1 MVRARG
7 VLVLLVIVLAACSG
21 GEAPEVL
28 TTGDP
33 QAEAPVVA
41 LTEPAAADAAEPEG
55 DVEAWDG
62 FTTLDPAPAAVWATP
77 APRWATDLDLP
88 IDVDPAADLL
98 MVAAAADESTVAA
111 WVEVGSA
118 PDGAPQPTLVVLD
131 RDSGE
136 VRWTRASDAPF
147 GGDLLL
153 HDDLLV
159 IEDEGAILALD
170 VQDGMQRW
178 AIEGLRTPRLVS
190 RAGTPIVV
198 ALGDLHIID
207 ASDGTLTSHPGS
219 AVGVGTERIAQVV
232 DNPDGQVVQ
241 LRGLDGEALV
251 SIPVDAAGIL
261 HVAPVGDGVAVAAD
275 GDLTLLD
282 DAGQVVGEQPVEGGI
297 NALVPAGNGVVVVT
311 SDGLRAVDADGA
323 VVGTSSQQRPFQV
336 LGDRVL
342 VGAEDGVVDLT
353 TGAVVAPGPSR
364 LFAGGQLV
372 SAADGTLIATDLD
385 GSRGWEL
392 DLAVDEDPPWG
403 LLAVEDGILVG
414 RGVGL
419 SLFE

>member
-7 VLVLLVIVLAACSG
+7 VLVLLVVVLAACSG

-33 QAEAPVVA
+33 QAQAPVVVTP
-41 LTEPAAADAAEPEG
+41 TEPAAAALDG

-88 IDVDPAADLL
+88 TDVDPAADLL

-118 PDGAPQPTLVVLD
+118 ADGAPEPILMVLD

-136 VRWTRASDAPF
+136 VRWTRPSDAPF

-159 IEDEGAILALD
+159 IEDDGTILALD
-170 VQDGMQRW
+170 VEDGTQRW
-178 AIEGLRTPRLVS
+178 VIEGLRTPSLVD
-190 RAGTPIVV
+190 RPGALIVV
-198 ALGDLHIID
+198 ALGDLHVID
-207 ASDGTLTSHPGS
+207 ASDGTPTSHLGT
-219 AVGVGTERIAQVV
+219 AVGVGPDRIAQVV
-232 DNPDGQVVQ
+232 DRPDGQVVQ
-241 LRGLDGEALV
+241 LRGLDGEGLASV
-251 SIPVDAAGIL
+251 PVDAAGIL

-275 GDLTLLD
+275 GDLALLD
-282 DAGQVVGEQPVEGGI
+282 DAGQVVDERPVEGGI
-297 NALVPAGNGVVVVT
+297 NALVPAGDGVVVVT

-323 VVGTSSQQRPFQV
+323 VVGTTSQQRPFQV

-372 SAADGTLIATDLD
+372 SAADGVLIATDLD

-403 LLAVEDGILVG
+403 LLAVDDGILVG
-414 RGVGL
+414 RGAAL